1 MEENTPCKWKSEAIW
16 SSNTHI
22 RQIRPYTVR
31 NRPFIILQNVV
42 RDKEGHYIMIKGS
55 TQEDVTTVNIYAQT
69 QGHLNIKGNC

>member
-1 MEENTPCKWKSEAIW
+1 MEENIPCKQESKDGW

-22 RQIRPYTVR
+22 RQ
-31 NRPFIILQNVV
+31 NRLLMKNILK
-42 RDKEGHYIMIKGS
+42 DKEGHYLMIKGS